1 MRALLDRNAG
11 YRSRVALEGDER
23 PQHSCVVAPFARSV
37 APPLIGVFLAWES
50 LTGTPHFSWMTSV
63 YWRVPFATVALL
75 GGLVL
80 FRRPK
85 RAWLAGDTL
94 VARTGPKEVRLP
106 LASVTGLRFDSSPW
120 DTGTVILQGG
130 STEIDLQGVG
140 WNTRGLRFEVG
151 RRLRAHGTVPTS
163 WDRRWAWRRLGVK
176 VERHQAQHR
185 AGRKGL

>member
-1 MRALLDRNAG
+1 
-11 YRSRVALEGDER
+11 
-23 PQHSCVVAPFARSV
+23 
-37 APPLIGVFLAWES
+37 
-50 LTGTPHFSWMTSV
+50 MTSV
-63 YWRVPFATVALL
+63 YWRVPFAAVALL
-75 GGLVL
+75 GGLML

-94 VARTGPKEVRLP
+94 VTRTGPKEVRLP
-106 LASVTGLRFDSSPW
+106 LASATGLRFESSPW
-120 DTGTVILQGG
+120 DTGKVILHGG

-151 RRLRAHGTVPTS
+151 KRLRAHGSVPTP

-185 AGRKGL
+185 AGRKGP